1 MQTIDVIKNL
11 DICDCIEDLDD
22 ALALVEV
29 FECWL
34 DDLTNVSDTLIKPDE
49 LPAWRY
55 SDLPTYFRTLG
66 IARQKMQQLSERL
79 SKAEDGKAVLLK

>member
-11 DICDCIEDLDD
+11 DICDCVEDLDD

-49 LPAWRY
+49 LPARKC
-55 SDLPTYFRTLG
+55 SSSPNAFQRQRT
-66 IARQKMQQLSERL
+66 ERRCC
-79 SKAEDGKAVLLK
+79 